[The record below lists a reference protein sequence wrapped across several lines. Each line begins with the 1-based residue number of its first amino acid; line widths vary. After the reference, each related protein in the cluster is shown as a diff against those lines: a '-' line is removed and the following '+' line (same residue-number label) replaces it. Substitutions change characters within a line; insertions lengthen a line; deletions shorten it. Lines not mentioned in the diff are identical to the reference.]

1 MATTRTLNV
10 VNGRIQRVLVLSLI
24 LAASTFAA
32 ADAQQ
37 RGRGGDGRLT
47 RVVVDA
53 VREEPLVQTIPVLG
67 RLVPRQ
73 AGVIAARIAGPV
85 AEIHVQVG
93 DRVEAGTTL
102 AAIDSATLKWTRAM
116 RAADVAEQGS
126 SVAKAESELALAKQ
140 ELARLESLRSSA
152 AFSEARYN
160 DKRRDVDRTASV
172 VGEARAK
179 LQSARANHNMA
190 KTNLAYAVIK
200 APYPGVITHRYAEV
214 GAYLKV
220 GDSAFSMINDTN
232 LEVEADV
239 PVTRLAG
246 IVPGGG
252 LSIAFE
258 SGATTT
264 AVVRAIIPDENP
276 LARTQAVRFTPDLS
290 GMAVRLAK
298 NQSVTVRIPLGPP
311 RDVVTV
317 HKDAVLI
324 RGGDRVVYAVEEGKA
339 ILRRVTLGDAVDGRF
354 EVMDGLKPGDSVVVR
369 GNERLRPNQKVEV
382 AKPGSAKGGDKSG
395 GKGGRQGS

>member
-1 MATTRTLNV
+1 MAMMGWERNPRRKDGFAPDTGGGVFAKMTWPMP
-10 VNGRIQRVLVLSLI
+10 RVLILSLI
-24 LAASTFAA
+24 LAASTITGV
-32 ADAQQ
+32 DAQQ
-37 RGRGGDGRLT
+37 RGRGGDGRPT

-93 DRVEAGTTL
+93 DRVKAGATL

-116 RAADVAEQGS
+116 RAADVAEQGA
-126 SVAKAESELALAKQ
+126 SVSKAESEVALTKQ

-160 DKRRDVDRTASV
+160 DKRRDVDRTSSV

-179 LQSARANHNMA
+179 LQSARANLNMA
-190 KTNLAYAVIK
+190 ETNLAYAVIK

-246 IVPGGG
+246 IVPGAALSRG
-252 LSIAFE
+252 LRKAE
-258 SGATTT
+258 
-264 AVVRAIIPDENP
+264 RPP
-276 LARTQAVRFTPDLS
+276 
-290 GMAVRLAK
+290 
-298 NQSVTVRIPLGPP
+298 PP
-311 RDVVTV
+311 RCAPLFLTRTRSPEPRPCD
-317 HKDAVLI
+317 
-324 RGGDRVVYAVEEGKA
+324 
-339 ILRRVTLGDAVDGRF
+339 LRRIC
-354 EVMDGLKPGDSVVVR
+354 R
-369 GNERLRPNQKVEV
+369 G
-382 AKPGSAKGGDKSG
+382 
-395 GKGGRQGS
+395 